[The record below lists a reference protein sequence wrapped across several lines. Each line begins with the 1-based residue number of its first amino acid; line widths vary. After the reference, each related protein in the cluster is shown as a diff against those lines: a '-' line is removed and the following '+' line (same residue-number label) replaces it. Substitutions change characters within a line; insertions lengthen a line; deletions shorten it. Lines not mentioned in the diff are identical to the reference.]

1 MKILVHYIIR
11 AACIIGGVILFLSI
25 PRLFYV
31 DGNRLLY
38 GPEFFLRSL
47 GDVSRQIQSFDAGPM
62 IHQWLTTSM
71 AERYA
76 YTLEI
81 LGLSL
86 AAMIIGGI
94 ILTGIF
100 IITPKKLQSKVKN
113 FINFS
118 EAVPDLLIIF
128 VLQFMVIYLYKET
141 GIKLFR
147 LYGLSEKSYL
157 MPVVAVSLLPSFFM
171 AQFLIKQIEEEW
183 EKDYVIFAKSK
194 GLHNL
199 TIYFKHILR
208 NIFPLAVIQ
217 LRTLIWV
224 LLSNLVLIEYIFAMQ
239 GFTKDLDNIF
249 TKDAPAV
256 IIFCLLVALPILLID
271 LLARATAYFYRGKEG
286 ISL

>member
-1 MKILVHYIIR
+1 MKRLFHYLIR
-11 AACIIGGVILFLSI
+11 AVCLLGGVILFLSI

-31 DGNRLLY
+31 EGNRLLY
-38 GPEFFLRSL
+38 GPEFFIRSI
-47 GDVSRQIQSFDAGPM
+47 GDIARQLFKFELNPI
-62 IHQWLTTSM
+62 IHQWAATSI
-71 AERYA
+71 AERYL

-86 AAMIIGGI
+86 LAMIFGGI
-94 ILTGIF
+94 LLTAFF
-100 IITPKKLQSKVKN
+100 IVTPRRIQSKVKD

-128 VLQFMVIYLYKET
+128 VLQFIVIYLYKET

-157 MPVVAVSLLPSFFM
+157 LPVVAVSLLPSFFM
-171 AQFLIKQIEEEW
+171 AQFLIRQIEDEW

-199 TIYFKHILR
+199 TIYFTHILR
-208 NIFPLAVIQ
+208 NIFPLAIIQ

-249 TKDAPAV
+249 SKDAPGV
-256 IIFCLLVALPILLID
+256 IIFCLLVALPILLVD
-271 LLARATAYFYRGKEG
+271 LLARVTAYFYRGREEVQ
-286 ISL
+286 L

>member
-1 MKILVHYIIR
+1 MKLFIHYIIR
-11 AACIIGGVILFLSI
+11 AACILGGVILFLSI

-31 DGNRLLY
+31 DGSKLLY
-38 GPEFFLRSL
+38 GPGFF
-47 GDVSRQIQSFDAGPM
+47 IQSMREVSQQIYNFDAAP
-62 IHQWLTTSM
+62 IINQWLTTSI
-71 AERYA
+71 ADRYV
-76 YTLEI
+76 YTLDI

-86 AAMIIGGI
+86 LTMIIGGMM
-94 ILTGIF
+94 LTGIF
-100 IITPKKLQSKVKN
+100 IMTPKKVQSKVKD

-128 VLQFMVIYLYKET
+128 VLQYVVLYLYKET

-199 TIYFKHILR
+199 TIYFMHILR

-239 GFTKDLDNIF
+239 GFTKDLNTIF
-249 TKDAPAV
+249 TMDAPEV
-256 IIFCLLVALPILLID
+256 IIFCLLVAAPILFID
-271 LLARATAYFYRGKEG
+271 LLARMTTSFYRGKNG
-286 ISL
+286 VQL

>member
-1 MKILVHYIIR
+1 MKLYIHYILR
-11 AACIIGGVILFLSI
+11 ALCIFAGIILFLSI

-31 DGNRLLY
+31 EGNKLLF
-38 GPEFFLRSL
+38 GPEFFIQSL
-47 GDVSRQIQSFDAGPM
+47 GDVSQQILKFNASPI
-62 IHQWLTTSM
+62 IHQWLTSSI
-71 AERYA
+71 AVRYV

-86 AAMIIGGI
+86 LGMIIGGI
-94 ILTGIF
+94 LLTAIF
-100 IITPKKLQSKVKN
+100 IITPKKIQSKVKN

-128 VLQFMVIYLYKET
+128 VLQFVVIYLYKET

-157 MPVVAVSLLPSFFM
+157 MPFVAVSLLPSFFM

-224 LLSNLVLIEYIFAMQ
+224 LLSNLVLIEYIFAIQ

-256 IIFCLLVALPILLID
+256 IIICMLVALPILLID
-271 LLARATAYFYRGKEG
+271 LLARVTAYFYRGKGG
-286 ISL
+286 IKL

>member
-1 MKILVHYIIR
+1 MKLFIHYIIR
-11 AACIIGGVILFLSI
+11 AACILGGVILFLSI

-31 DGNRLLY
+31 DGSMLLY
-38 GPEFFLRSL
+38 GPEFF
-47 GDVSRQIQSFDAGPM
+47 IQSMREVIQQIYNFDAAP
-62 IHQWLTTSM
+62 IISQWLTTSI
-71 AERYA
+71 ADRYV
-76 YTLEI
+76 YTLDI

-86 AAMIIGGI
+86 LAMIIGGV

-100 IITPKKLQSKVKN
+100 IMTPKKIQSRVKD

-128 VLQFMVIYLYKET
+128 VLQYVVLYLYKET

-147 LYGLSEKSYL
+147 LYGLSERSYL

-194 GLHNL
+194 GLPNL

-239 GFTKDLDNIF
+239 GFTKDLNTIY
-249 TKDAPAV
+249 TMDAPEV
-256 IIFCLLVALPILLID
+256 IIFCLLVAAPILFID
-271 LLARATAYFYRGKEG
+271 LLARMTTSFYQGKNG
-286 ISL
+286 VQL

>member
-1 MKILVHYIIR
+1 MKRFIHYLIR
-11 AACIIGGVILFLSI
+11 AACLLGGVVLFLSI

-31 DGNRLLY
+31 EGKRLLY
-38 GPEFFLRSL
+38 GPEFFIQSL
-47 GDVSRQIQSFDAGPM
+47 GDVARQIVRFDLEPV
-62 IHQWLTTSM
+62 ILQWSTSSI
-71 AERYA
+71 AERYV
-76 YTLEI
+76 YTLELLGFSLLAMI
-81 LGLSL
+81 LG
-86 AAMIIGGI
+86 GI
-94 ILTGIF
+94 LLTAFFVIMPRKF
-100 IITPKKLQSKVKN
+100 QSWIKD

-128 VLQFMVIYLYKET
+128 VLQFIVIYLYKET

-147 LYGLSEKSYL
+147 LYGLSEKSYM
-157 MPVVAVSLLPSFFM
+157 MPVLAVSLLPSFFM

-199 TIYFKHILR
+199 TIYFTHILR
-208 NIFPLAVIQ
+208 NIFPLAIIQ

-249 TKDAPAV
+249 TKEAPAV
-256 IIFCLLVALPILLID
+256 IIFCLLMAVPILLVDI
-271 LLARATAYFYRGKEG
+271 LARVTAYFYRGKEEVQ
-286 ISL
+286 L

>member
-1 MKILVHYIIR
+1 MKLLIHYIIR
-11 AACIIGGVILFLSI
+11 AACILGGVILFLSI

-31 DGNRLLY
+31 EGNKLLY
-38 GPEFFLRSL
+38 GPAFF
-47 GDVSRQIQSFDAGPM
+47 IQSVRDVGQQIFYFGAAPI
-62 IHQWLTTSM
+62 IHQWQTTSI
-71 AERYA
+71 ADRYG

-86 AAMIIGGI
+86 AAMLIGGM
-94 ILTGIF
+94 ILTGVF

-128 VLQFMVIYLYKET
+128 VLQFIVIYLYKET

-256 IIFCLLVALPILLID
+256 IIFCMLVALPILLID
-271 LLARATAYFYRGKEG
+271 LLARVTAYFYRGKDG
-286 ISL
+286 VQL

>member
-1 MKILVHYIIR
+1 MKLFIHYIIR
-11 AACIIGGVILFLSI
+11 AACILGGVILFLSI

-31 DGNRLLY
+31 DGSMLLY
-38 GPEFFLRSL
+38 GPEFFIQSMR
-47 GDVSRQIQSFDAGPM
+47 DVSQQIFHFDAAP
-62 IHQWLTTSM
+62 IINQWLTTSI
-71 AERYA
+71 ADRYV
-76 YTLEI
+76 YTLDI

-86 AAMIIGGI
+86 LAMIIGGV

-100 IITPKKLQSKVKN
+100 IMTPKKIQSRVKD

-128 VLQFMVIYLYKET
+128 VLQYVVLYLYKET

-147 LYGLSEKSYL
+147 LYGLSEKSYF

-171 AQFLIKQIEEEW
+171 AQFLIKQSEEEW

-239 GFTKDLDNIF
+239 GFTKDLNTIF
-249 TKDAPAV
+249 TMDAPEV
-256 IIFCLLVALPILLID
+256 IIFCLLVAAPILFID
-271 LLARATAYFYRGKEG
+271 LLARMTTSFYRGKNG
-286 ISL
+286 VQL

>member
-1 MKILVHYIIR
+1 MKLLFHYIIR
-11 AACIIGGVILFLSI
+11 AACILGGVILFLSI

-31 DGNRLLY
+31 DGNRLVY
-38 GPEFFLRSL
+38 GPEFFIQSL
-47 GDVSRQIQSFDAGPM
+47 EDVSRQILSFNAGPM
-62 IHQWLTTSM
+62 IHQWLMTSI
-71 AERYA
+71 ADRYA
-76 YTLEI
+76 YTLDI

-86 AAMIIGGI
+86 LAMILGGI

-100 IITPKKLQSKVKN
+100 IMTPKKVQSKVKD

-128 VLQFMVIYLYKET
+128 ILQYVVLYLYKET

-157 MPVVAVSLLPSFFM
+157 MPVVAISLLPSFFM

-194 GLHNL
+194 GLRNL
-199 TIYFKHILR
+199 TIFFKHILR

-239 GFTKDLDNIF
+239 GFTKDLNNIF
-249 TKDAPAV
+249 TMDAPEV
-256 IIFCLLVALPILLID
+256 IIYCLLIAAPILFID
-271 LLARATAYFYRGKEG
+271 LLARITTSFYRGKNG
-286 ISL
+286 VQL

>member
-1 MKILVHYIIR
+1 MKLFAHYMIR
-11 AACIIGGVILFLSI
+11 AACLLGGVILFLSI

-31 DGNRLLY
+31 EGNKLLY
-38 GPEFFLRSL
+38 GPQYFMKSL
-47 GDVSRQIQSFDAGPM
+47 AVVGRQIFSFDVQP
-62 IHQWLTTSM
+62 ILHQWLTTSI
-71 AERYA
+71 AERYF
-76 YTLEI
+76 YTLQI

-86 AAMIIGGI
+86 LAMILGGVL
-94 ILTGIF
+94 LTAIF
-100 IITPKKLQSKVKN
+100 IIAPKKIQSKVKD

-128 VLQFMVIYLYKET
+128 ILQFVVIYLYKET

-147 LYGLSEKSYL
+147 LYGLSEKTYL
-157 MPVVAVSLLPSFFM
+157 MPVVAVSLLPAFLM

-199 TIYFKHILR
+199 PIYFRHILR

-217 LRTLIWV
+217 LKTLIWV
-224 LLSNLVLIEYIFAMQ
+224 LLSNLVLIEYIFAIQ

-249 TKDAPAV
+249 TKEAPAV
-256 IIFCLLVALPILLID
+256 IIFCLLVAVPILLID
-271 LLARATAYFYRGKEG
+271 LLARITMRIYRGKDE
-286 ISL
+286 IQI